1 MEIEHS
7 FISKKIS
14 SIFGKPTLDLFA
26 SRINYQ
32 IDGYISWKPDS
43 KALAID
49 SSSIKWNTEFYYIFP
64 PYLAREGESKNLQRQ
79 NESHCSD
86 PKMAH
91 TTLVPQPLEKS
102 DKKHDYNT
110 INKKFGTTPGSTKS
124 APTTSKASPT
134 STPDRLTTQDS
145 IHASLRKSTCQKY
158 LSYQT
163 HWKEFCTEKNN
174 L

>member
-1 MEIEHS
+1 MWVSATHIPGTQNTEETVFLENS
-7 FISKKIS
+7 MRLLSGNWAFIYFKKIS

-91 TTLVPQPLEKS
+91 TTLGSASGEKRQE
-102 DKKHDYNT
+102 
-110 INKKFGTTPGSTKS
+110 
-124 APTTSKASPT
+124 AW
-134 STPDRLTTQDS
+134 L
-145 IHASLRKSTCQKY
+145 
-158 LSYQT
+158 
-163 HWKEFCTEKNN
+163 
-174 L
+174 